1 MIKAAIITATILGCD
16 CDARQCEYIR
26 DEPAQWTTIEDCE
39 SDIARR
45 NLDGAGPAY
54 PTVIAVCYAPAA
66 STADAV
72 TDPSAP
78 PTAAAAAAEEA
89 KAAPTSGRIFAG
101 TVKGYVVVRR
111 SLGSAV
117 DATLDA
123 ARWTADR
130 FGTLALPG
138 F

>member
-1 MIKAAIITATILGCD
+1 MIKAAIISATILGCD

-26 DEPAQWTTIEDCE
+26 DEPAQWTSIENCE
-39 SDIARR
+39 SEIAQR

-66 STADAV
+66 
-72 TDPSAP
+72 
-78 PTAAAAAAEEA
+78 PTAQAASPEASPSGTERAASAE
-89 KAAPTSGRIFAG
+89 AATPTSGRIFAG

-130 FGTLALPG
+130 VGTLTLPG

>member
-1 MIKAAIITATILGCD
+1 MLKTAIITATILGCD

-39 SDIARR
+39 SAIGKRTF
-45 NLDGAGPAY
+45 DGAGPAY
-54 PTVIAVCYAPAA
+54 PTVIAVCYAPATSKEIA
-66 STADAV
+66 EAQEHPDVAA
-72 TDPSAP
+72 TDSI
-78 PTAAAAAAEEA
+78 TEEEA
-89 KAAPTSGRIFAG
+89 PAPTSGRFFAG
-101 TVKGYVVVRR
+101 TVKGFVVVRQ

-123 ARWTADR
+123 ARWAVDR
-130 FGTLALPG
+130 FGMLSLSG

>member
-1 MIKAAIITATILGCD
+1 MIKAAIVTATILGCD

-26 DEPAQWTTIEDCE
+26 DEPAQWTSIEDCE

-45 NLDGAGPAY
+45 NLEGAGPAY

-66 STADAV
+66 STAK
-72 TDPSAP
+72 
-78 PTAAAAAAEEA
+78 AATQQPANPERTVAAEETMP
-89 KAAPTSGRIFAG
+89 APTSGRIFAG

-130 FGTLALPG
+130 FGTLSLPG

>member
-1 MIKAAIITATILGCD
+1 MIKAAIISATILGCD

-39 SDIARR
+39 SEIARR

-66 STADAV
+66 STAQ
-72 TDPSAP
+72 
-78 PTAAAAAAEEA
+78 AAAPEASPSGTQQAEAAE
-89 KAAPTSGRIFAG
+89 AATPTSGRIFAG
-101 TVKGYVVVRR
+101 TMKGYVVVRR

-130 FGTLALPG
+130 VGALALPG